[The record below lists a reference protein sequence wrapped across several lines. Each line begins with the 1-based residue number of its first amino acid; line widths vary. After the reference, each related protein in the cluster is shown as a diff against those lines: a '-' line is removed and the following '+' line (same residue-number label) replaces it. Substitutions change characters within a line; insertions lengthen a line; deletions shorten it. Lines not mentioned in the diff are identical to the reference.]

1 MHRPSAA
8 AVTVMIAIAATASA
22 SAATFKDV
30 KECGPATRWC
40 HGVFDKHGRLFLDLA
55 GFGLNGSYRLCVTP
69 PEARERCKSFGL
81 QPNATGASASSV
93 RFTSHFPHRRHGR
106 YHARWIYDGRQLGRV
121 LAFSA

>member
-1 MHRPSAA
+1 VTRRQTIAAAIALTLAAPSAA
-8 AVTVMIAIAATASA
+8 PAAAKGVNA
-22 SAATFKDV
+22 
-30 KECGPATRWC
+30 CGPGNRWC
-40 HGVFDKHGRLFLDLA
+40 HGILDKHGRLFLDLA
-55 GFGLNGSYRLCVTP
+55 GFGLKGSYRLCVTP

-106 YHARWIYDGRQLGRV
+106 YHARWIYDGRQLGRA